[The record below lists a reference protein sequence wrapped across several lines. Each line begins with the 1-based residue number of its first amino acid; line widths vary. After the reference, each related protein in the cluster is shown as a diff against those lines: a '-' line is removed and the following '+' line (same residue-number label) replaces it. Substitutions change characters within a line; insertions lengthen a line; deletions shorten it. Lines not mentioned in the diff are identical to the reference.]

1 GWDDPATHVVLML
14 LLPFASYMVAEHLG
28 VSGILS
34 AVAAGMMQS
43 WVDLLPRQ
51 TSTRLL
57 NRSVWSMLEFAFNG
71 VVFLLL
77 GLQLPDIMKS
87 VANHHGDLLWR
98 SSLLLAYVAAITAVL
113 MLIRYGWVYGYWK
126 LSLRIDRWRGK
137 SPPGLSGIS
146 LRRLSALSALSGV
159 RGAVTLAAVLS
170 VPMSLMDGSAFPQRD
185 LIIFIAT
192 SVILISLIG
201 ATIGLPLLLRGL
213 PASNNGAHERER
225 REAWRKTAEAA
236 IRALESEELP
246 QVEGNDAANTS
257 RVAEAR
263 AQIMAEYRQSLDT
276 APTTDEARDQAQAL
290 EIADKALRLKALRA
304 QRLELYRQ
312 RRNNEIDDETLGDI
326 LRELDQ
332 QESWLTNRFARW
344 V

>member
-1 GWDDPATHVVLML
+1 ML

-146 LRRLSALSALSGV
+146 C
-159 RGAVTLAAVLS
+159 AVSPPS
-170 VPMSLMDGSAFPQRD
+170 V
-185 LIIFIAT
+185 
-192 SVILISLIG
+192 
-201 ATIGLPLLLRGL
+201 
-213 PASNNGAHERER
+213 H
-225 REAWRKTAEAA
+225 
-236 IRALESEELP
+236 
-246 QVEGNDAANTS
+246 
-257 RVAEAR
+257 
-263 AQIMAEYRQSLDT
+263 
-276 APTTDEARDQAQAL
+276 
-290 EIADKALRLKALRA
+290 
-304 QRLELYRQ
+304 
-312 RRNNEIDDETLGDI
+312 
-326 LRELDQ
+326 
-332 QESWLTNRFARW
+332 
-344 V
+344 

>member
-1 GWDDPATHVVLML
+1 ML

-34 AVAAGMMQS
+34 AVAAGMMS

-146 LRRLSALSALSGV
+146 LRRLRPQCIERRAWCGDPGG
-159 RGAVTLAAVLS
+159 GAVGTDE
-170 VPMSLMDGSAFPQRD
+170 PDGWQRLPQRD

-192 SVILISLIG
+192 SVILIS
-201 ATIGLPLLLRGL
+201 
-213 PASNNGAHERER
+213 
-225 REAWRKTAEAA
+225 
-236 IRALESEELP
+236 
-246 QVEGNDAANTS
+246 
-257 RVAEAR
+257 
-263 AQIMAEYRQSLDT
+263 
-276 APTTDEARDQAQAL
+276 
-290 EIADKALRLKALRA
+290 
-304 QRLELYRQ
+304 
-312 RRNNEIDDETLGDI
+312 
-326 LRELDQ
+326 
-332 QESWLTNRFARW
+332 
-344 V
+344 

>member
-1 GWDDPATHVVLML
+1 ML

-192 SVILISLIG
+192 SVILIS
-201 ATIGLPLLLRGL
+201 
-213 PASNNGAHERER
+213 
-225 REAWRKTAEAA
+225 
-236 IRALESEELP
+236 
-246 QVEGNDAANTS
+246 
-257 RVAEAR
+257 
-263 AQIMAEYRQSLDT
+263 
-276 APTTDEARDQAQAL
+276 
-290 EIADKALRLKALRA
+290 
-304 QRLELYRQ
+304 
-312 RRNNEIDDETLGDI
+312 
-326 LRELDQ
+326 
-332 QESWLTNRFARW
+332 
-344 V
+344 

>member
-1 GWDDPATHVVLML
+1 MVAGPHPRLDDLPGWDDPATHVVLML

-170 VPMSLMDGSAFPQRD
+170 VPMSLMDGSAFLAARPDHLHRHQRD
-185 LIIFIAT
+185 PDFPDRRDHRPAAAAARAA
-192 SVILISLIG
+192 G
-201 ATIGLPLLLRGL
+201 EQQWRPRARAARGL
-213 PASNNGAHERER
+213 AQDRGGGDPGPGERG
-225 REAWRKTAEAA
+225 TAA
-236 IRALESEELP
+236 
-246 QVEGNDAANTS
+246 GG
-257 RVAEAR
+257 
-263 AQIMAEYRQSLDT
+263 
-276 APTTDEARDQAQAL
+276 
-290 EIADKALRLKALRA
+290 
-304 QRLELYRQ
+304 RQ
-312 RRNNEIDDETLGDI
+312 RCGEY
-326 LRELDQ
+326 
-332 QESWLTNRFARW
+332 FAGRRGACADHG
-344 V
+344 